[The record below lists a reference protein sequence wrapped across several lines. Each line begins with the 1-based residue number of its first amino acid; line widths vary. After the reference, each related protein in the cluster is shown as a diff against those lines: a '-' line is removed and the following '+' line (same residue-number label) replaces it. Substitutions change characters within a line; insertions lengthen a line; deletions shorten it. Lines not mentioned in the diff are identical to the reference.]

1 MSKIHPPKESNV
13 NQNLMNKV
21 ADERHNS
28 HMQVVTLEE
37 ENARFRAALDEIAGT
52 NWHPAKVAWIIAD
65 RVLDPESYPV
75 NS

>member
-1 MSKIHPPKESNV
+1 
-13 NQNLMNKV
+13 MNKV

-28 HMQVVTLEE
+28 QMQVVTLEE
-37 ENARFRAALDEIAGT
+37 GNARFRAALDEIAGT
-52 NWHPAKVAWIIAD
+52 NWHPAKVAWIIAA